1 MLTLLRSL
9 KIPDA
14 SLPSCSVNFFLKI
27 VVDFTKQIVYN
38 GGVKRKGLPM
48 KKSVLKK
55 LLSIKKRFHVMALEH
70 KRLDAETIEI
80 TINGIAIQTKNPE
93 APAFLKYW
101 KDSPSAFADLM
112 GEVKALHDAAE

>member
-1 MLTLLRSL
+1 M
-9 KIPDA
+9 
-14 SLPSCSVNFFLKI
+14 SVNFFLKI

-70 KRLDAETIEI
+70 KRLDEETIEI
-80 TINGIAIQTKNPE
+80 SINGIAIQTKNPE